1 MKGQDRTSG
10 KAPPGARDNR
20 IADIRITQAVDAV
33 CDELGISDRRGR
45 ALIARRVAE
54 AYRHGP
60 RQPLNLVHAGLSA
73 H

>member
-1 MKGQDRTSG
+1 MKGQYSDTGST
-10 KAPPGARDNR
+10 PPRAKGDA
-20 IADIRITQAVDAV
+20 ADLRITQAVDAV

-45 ALIARRVAE
+45 ALIARRVTE

-60 RQPLNLVHAGLSA
+60 REPLNLVHAGLGA